1 MKKILS
7 TGLLSLMVFAALN
20 AQYDR
25 DRSNRDWDDD
35 RSDFERSGYYGD
47 NFSLEGALDVFEKS
61 RNLEDFE
68 YRLNREDTWVNNLD
82 LDNDRRIDYVR
93 VEHRRYDRNFHAII
107 LQVQLGRYDVQDI
120 AVIELNQV
128 GNRRVDLQ
136 IVGDEDIY
144 GNEIFVEPYGDS
156 EREIY
161 RWRVVQSILDNQYI
175 TYVSPYRYGYYPQW
189 WSPWRPCAWDIFR
202 PRIIVYHQRFRV
214 INTPR
219 FVYVRNYYRPH
230 RTYCNNVVVYSNNI
244 RVKHGHQPINRP
256 VYSNNDRRDNNYYGS
271 RRTQSAPDNGR
282 NYGGS
287 RSNGNDDNLERSSNE
302 RNNSNSTR
310 SDSPRS
316 EGKVR
321 DQGRSNT
328 ERRNDDTYSSDRQKT
343 YRGSDETSPA
353 PTPRRNVEPR
363 NQPSDDRN
371 REYRK
376 PEKSEHRPETRD
388 NNPQVRNKSTPPS
401 SPKGNSSGKSSNAP
415 SSKERSPQRDSG
427 RGRG

>member
-1 MKKILS
+1 MKKVLF
-7 TGLLSLMVFAALN
+7 TGLLSLVIFAAAN
-20 AQYDR
+20 AQSDYDR
-25 DRSNRDWDDD
+25 NNRDRDYGGNDYD
-35 RSDFERSGYYGD
+35 RSGYYGD

-61 RNLEDFE
+61 RSLEDFE

-107 LQVQLGRYDVQDI
+107 LQVQLGRNDVQDI

-144 GNEIFVEPYGDS
+144 GNEVFVEPYGDS

-161 RWRVVQSILDNQYI
+161 RWRVVQSIIDNQYI
-175 TYVSPYRYGYYPQW
+175 TYVSPYRYDYYPQW
-189 WSPWRPCAWDIFR
+189 WSPWRPCSWDVFR
-202 PRIIVYHQRFRV
+202 PRIIVFHQRFRV

-244 RVKHGHQPINRP
+244 RVRHGHQPINRP
-256 VYSNNDRRDNNYYGS
+256 AYSNNDRRDNNYYGS
-271 RRTQSAPDNGR
+271 RRTQSEPNNGR

-287 RSNGNDDNLERSSNE
+287 RSNGNGDYGDRSANE
-302 RNNSNSTR
+302 RNHENSQR

-316 EGKVR
+316 EGSVR
-321 DQGRSNT
+321 DQGRTNT
-328 ERRNDDTYSSDRQKT
+328 ERRVDDANSSGRSKT
-343 YRGSDETSPA
+343 YRGAEDNAPA
-353 PTPRRNVEPR
+353 PSPRRNVEPR
-363 NQPSDDRN
+363 NQPSQDRN
-371 REYRK
+371 KEYSK
-376 PEKSEHRPETRD
+376 PERSEQRSEPRS
-388 NNPQVRNKSTPPS
+388 NSPQVRRQSAPS
-401 SPKGNSSGKSSNAP
+401 SAPQGGSSGKSKAP
-415 SSKERSPQRDSG
+415 TSKERSPQRDSG